1 MKKASK
7 ILLSLMAFLL
17 IISFSVVV
25 NAHSVELD
33 PDGLIF
39 FPFLIINGE
48 GNIDI
53 STTET
58 NYTLFYQAVEIPNDI
73 YDQIKNIESEGEVAL
88 DAIDVE
94 LDTLNADCENLE
106 TIYDEAYEK
115 YNSLIEGAVEG
126 SELETART
134 EYETAKTNY
143 ENKVAE
149 YNNKV
154 KEYNDKVNEVN
165 KNIAELTPMYDD
177 GAWQET
183 ENGDFKIDIST
194 FSGTKAFALWARLDK
209 QDGTTVYDEI
219 ICTTEGTMQEEVNVT
234 SVKLNRT
241 ELSLTVGRDYTL
253 IATISPDDATDK
265 TLIWSSDNEE
275 VATVEDGK
283 VTAIGPGT
291 ATITVRTNDGNFED
305 TCKVIV
311 TNDISID
318 DPNIDNNDNNNDN
331 NNDGSK
337 DPTIAGGKI
346 PQTGKSFIFGS
357 IIAILSVISVIFYK
371 KMKRYNFKQ

>member
-1 MKKASK
+1 M
-7 ILLSLMAFLL
+7 
-17 IISFSVVV
+17 
-25 NAHSVELD
+25 
-33 PDGLIF
+33 
-39 FPFLIINGE
+39 
-48 GNIDI
+48 
-53 STTET
+53 
-58 NYTLFYQAVEIPNDI
+58 
-73 YDQIKNIESEGEVAL
+73 
-88 DAIDVE
+88 
-94 LDTLNADCENLE
+94 NADCENLQ
-106 TIYDEAYEK
+106 TIYNEAYEK
-115 YNSLIEGAVEG
+115 YSSLIESEAEE

-143 ENKVAE
+143 ENKVTE

-177 GAWQET
+177 GAWKET

-331 NNDGSK
+331 NDNNDGSK

-357 IIAILSVISVIFYK
+357 IIAILSVISVILYK

>member
-73 YDQIKNIESEGEVAL
+73 YDQIKNIQSEGEVAL

-154 KEYNDKVNEVN
+154 KEYNDKVNEIN
-165 KNIAELTPMYDD
+165 QNINELTPMYDD

-183 ENGDFKIDIST
+183 ENGDFKIDKST
-194 FSGTKAFALWARLDK
+194 FSGTKAFVLWARLDK
-209 QDGTTVYDEI
+209 QDGTTVYDEV
-219 ICTTEGTMQEEVNVT
+219 ICTAEGTMQEEVNVT
-234 SVKLNRT
+234 SVELNRT
-241 ELSLTVGRDYTL
+241 ELYLTAGSDYIL
-253 IATISPDDATDK
+253 IATISPDNATDK
-265 TLIWSSDNEE
+265 TLTWSSDNEE

-346 PQTGKSFIFGS
+346 PQTGEPFIFGS
-357 IIAILSVISVIFYK
+357 VIAILIVSSVVLYR
-371 KMKRYNFKQ
+371 KMKHYNFKQ